1 MLREFAF
8 FAVRNLCKNNMENQR
23 AINALQPQA
32 GIHGGKIVQDGDEV
46 APGITAKVGKDGKV
60 ELTKSDGS
68 NPW

>member
-1 MLREFAF
+1 
-8 FAVRNLCKNNMENQR
+8 MENQR